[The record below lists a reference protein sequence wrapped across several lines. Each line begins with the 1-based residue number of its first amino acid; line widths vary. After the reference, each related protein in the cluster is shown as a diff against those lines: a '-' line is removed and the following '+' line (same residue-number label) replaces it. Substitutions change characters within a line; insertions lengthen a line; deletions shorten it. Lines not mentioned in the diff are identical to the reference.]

1 MDHMPVVGKVE
12 LKANKDVKAGE
23 ETTLSE
29 LFTFDE
35 RRKELTLE
43 GDVERDKT
51 KLKVTVA
58 KLGTLEATADTTK
71 KKGEKTNLW
80 MLLKV
85 ADFSKKIKASE
96 EIKKGETLAVTIETA

>member
-1 MDHMPVVGKVE
+1 MGSMVTLGKVE

-35 RRKELTLE
+35 RRKEFTLE

-51 KLKVTVA
+51 KLKVSVS
-58 KLGTLEATADTTK
+58 KLGALETTADTTK

-85 ADFSKKIKASE
+85 ADFSKKVKSSQ
-96 EIKKGETLAVTIETA
+96 EIKKGDTLAITIETA

>member
-1 MDHMPVVGKVE
+1 MPLLGKVE
-12 LKANKDVKAGE
+12 LKANKDVKAGD

-43 GDVERDKT
+43 ADVERDKT
-51 KLKVTVA
+51 KLKVTVE
-58 KLGTLEATADTTK
+58 KLGSFETTADTTR

-85 ADFSKKIKASE
+85 ADFTKKIKSAQ
-96 EIKKGETLAVTIETA
+96 EIKKGDALSITVETV